1 MQIHAFGLSRVPT
14 FLGQWDLDFDG
25 RTDVFS
31 IPLTGEK
38 SIALFLDALKFALF
52 DISSEKLGKNP
63 EVRLVFSTEEG
74 RFELLRSHENTEIRK
89 NGMPF
94 DLQAAPFP
102 VAMARI
108 THLDADKLE
117 DTLFYDI
124 LSTSESLTENADT
137 LASSLI
143 GNVSESLG
151 NAILTQGIEVS
162 QQKAAL
168 LAASKSVIDGIS
180 VVSDEEEER
189 LNQQLIKAGVSHAAL
204 QNEIAQLKDSMD
216 WLIRINMLKDEAAR
230 LSKQLTTVNG
240 DLSRFDVKKN
250 VLEKALKTD
259 ALAPDYDVL
268 SKLRVDEKEEGKL
281 ITELKKSVPML
292 SERVRSASLAHA
304 EADKNFKSVLENYNE
319 KCVTLERVR
328 ELDEKIE
335 DSQIQS
341 KHLKEELFNEQTAAR
356 LLSEENTRL
365 KNVLSQLTIRS
376 QLLNKK
382 MDDLS
387 MDKLLVDELE
397 EYKRLLDEI
406 DAEVIRSAEAEET
419 QRELQKRIESSRSAL
434 LDVQNVIAALKN
446 EELAVTGELSMKER
460 MLSKSLGIEGVE
472 TLAAELDNQNERL
485 NALDALQGR
494 IVLLAEGHDRFNQVK
509 AGLEST
515 KHALRLAT
523 VALNAARQAY
533 IDKTAVVNSAQQAYS
548 FYLEVLSLN
557 EQREKLANGKPCPLC
572 GAIHHPYSVKLP
584 FDRSLEDKLAK
595 AKEDAQLALV
605 ESEKCKAEFAQLQLQ
620 QTEAENILNTLT
632 TELNEAKGEI
642 LYIASELNIVGLREK
657 KPITWAAVLKQ
668 KQTSLANR
676 RDDLE
681 ARLEK
686 IQGLTEAIESLKEK
700 REDAALKTARKKE
713 EQASLEEAL
722 KNFANMSAELEK
734 NQKDSELNRVSLT
747 RLLERAFARFGL
759 KASNPAIMKQNLPT
773 LEKRREQ
780 WINWSVEKKQ
790 IEEETAQSEEALRNT
805 VASLTA
811 QKKSAETLEKDI
823 EALTEQIKRF
833 QKERHEAIASQTPE
847 EVIAAIEAEKANATR
862 LAEEAKLSLAA
873 KEEALLS
880 TQNKI
885 NTLEAHRSETI
896 KSIESLSDAF
906 NQKLQKAGFPNESSF
921 LSSQISTAQKDDL
934 MRQNDELLERY
945 RVVNSQ
951 YEEKQQA
958 LNSLQEKS
966 LTTRTRE
973 QLEEELLE
981 KSDLFHTATAQ
992 LTGLREKMAK
1002 NANNKNRRKRE
1013 EAEFQKLQTSLERWE
1028 SLCANAEEPG
1038 GIARLGLSLA
1048 VAYGSSDIDAFIPG
1062 AKIKLRDEGVKLF
1075 APELS
1080 DASGLAGMKTISADQ
1095 RFFVALSLL
1104 LGRSE
1109 LFACRSK
1116 PEFVILKQNQNEA
1129 FPSQTF
1135 TGLESL
1141 NLTIGVAR

>member
-14 FLGQWDLDFDG
+14 LLGQWDLDFDG
-25 RTDVFS
+25 RADVFS
-31 IPLTGEK
+31 VSLTGEK
-38 SIALFLDALKFALF
+38 NVALFLDALKFALF
-52 DISSEKLGKNP
+52 DIPSEKLGNNP

-89 NGMPF
+89 NGVPY
-94 DLQAAPFP
+94 DLPDTPLPA
-102 VAMARI
+102 VMAKI

-124 LSTSESLTENADT
+124 LSTSESLSDNADI

-143 GNVSESLG
+143 GTVSGPLG
-151 NAILTQGIEVS
+151 NTILTQGLEVS

-180 VVSDEEEER
+180 VVSDQEEER

-230 LSKQLTTVNG
+230 LSKQLTGVNG

-250 VLEKALKTD
+250 VLEKALRAD

-292 SERVRSASLAHA
+292 SERVRSASLAYA
-304 EADKNFKSVLENYNE
+304 EADKNYKSVLENYNE
-319 KCVTLERVR
+319 KCVMLERVR

-335 DSQIQS
+335 SSQIQS
-341 KHLKEELFNEQTAAR
+341 KHLKDELLNEQTAAR
-356 LLSEENTRL
+356 LLSEENARL
-365 KNVLSQLTIRS
+365 KTILSQLTIRS

-387 MDKLLVDELE
+387 VDKLLVDELE
-397 EYKRLLDEI
+397 EYKHLLDEI

-419 QRELQKRIESSRSAL
+419 QREVQKRIESSRSAL
-434 LDVQNVIAALKN
+434 LDVQNSIAVLKN
-446 EELAVTGELSMKER
+446 EELALTGELSMKER
-460 MLSKSLGIEGVE
+460 MLSKSLGTEGTK

-509 AGLEST
+509 AKLETT

-523 VALNAARQAY
+523 VALNAARQTY
-533 IDKTAVVNSAQQAYS
+533 SDKTAVVNTAEQAYS

-584 FDRSLEDKLAK
+584 FDHTLEDKLAK
-595 AKEDAQLALV
+595 AKEDARLALV
-605 ESEKCKAEFAQLQLQ
+605 ESEKCEAEFTQLQ
-620 QTEAENILNTLT
+620 QLQAESENILNTLT

-686 IQGLTEAIESLKEK
+686 IQGLSEAIESLKEK
-700 REDAALKTARKKE
+700 REDTAIKTARKKE

-722 KNFANMSAELEK
+722 KNYGSLSAELEK

-780 WINWSVEKKQ
+780 WINWSAEKKQ

-805 VASLTA
+805 VASLA
-811 QKKSAETLEKDI
+811 SQKKSAETLEKDI
-823 EALTEQIKRF
+823 EAITEQIKRF
-833 QKERHEAIASQTPE
+833 QKERHEAIASQKPE
-847 EVIAAIEAEKANATR
+847 EVIAAIETEKANATR
-862 LAEEAKLSLAA
+862 LVEEAKLSLAA
-873 KEEALLS
+873 KEEGLLS

-885 NTLEAHRSETI
+885 NSLEAHRSETI

-921 LSSQISTAQKDDL
+921 LSSQISTAQKDEL
-934 MRQNDELLERY
+934 LRQNDELVERY
-945 RVVNSQ
+945 RIVNTQ
-951 YEEKQQA
+951 YEEKKQA
-958 LNSLQEKS
+958 LKSLQEKN

-992 LTGLREKMAK
+992 LAGLREKMAK

-1013 EAEFQKLQTSLERWE
+1013 EAEFLKLKASLERWE
-1028 SLCANAEEPG
+1028 ALCTKANEPD

-1062 AKIKLRDEGVKLF
+1062 AKIKLRDDGLKLSS
-1075 APELS
+1075 PEFS
-1080 DASGLAGMKTISADQ
+1080 EASGPLSMEAISADQ

-1109 LFACRSK
+1109 LFARRSK
-1116 PEFVILKQNQNEA
+1116 PEFVILRQNQNEA
-1129 FPSQTF
+1129 FPGQTF
-1135 TGLESL
+1135 SGLERL
-1141 NLTIGVAR
+1141 NLTVGVAR

>member
-1 MQIHAFGLSRVPT
+1 
-14 FLGQWDLDFDG
+14 
-25 RTDVFS
+25 
-31 IPLTGEK
+31 
-38 SIALFLDALKFALF
+38 
-52 DISSEKLGKNP
+52 
-63 EVRLVFSTEEG
+63 
-74 RFELLRSHENTEIRK
+74 
-89 NGMPF
+89 
-94 DLQAAPFP
+94 
-102 VAMARI
+102 
-108 THLDADKLE
+108 
-117 DTLFYDI
+117 
-124 LSTSESLTENADT
+124 
-137 LASSLI
+137 
-143 GNVSESLG
+143 
-151 NAILTQGIEVS
+151 
-162 QQKAAL
+162 
-168 LAASKSVIDGIS
+168 
-180 VVSDEEEER
+180 
-189 LNQQLIKAGVSHAAL
+189 
-204 QNEIAQLKDSMD
+204 
-216 WLIRINMLKDEAAR
+216 
-230 LSKQLTTVNG
+230 
-240 DLSRFDVKKN
+240 
-250 VLEKALKTD
+250 
-259 ALAPDYDVL
+259 
-268 SKLRVDEKEEGKL
+268 
-281 ITELKKSVPML
+281 
-292 SERVRSASLAHA
+292 
-304 EADKNFKSVLENYNE
+304 
-319 KCVTLERVR
+319 
-328 ELDEKIE
+328 
-335 DSQIQS
+335 
-341 KHLKEELFNEQTAAR
+341 
-356 LLSEENTRL
+356 
-365 KNVLSQLTIRS
+365 
-376 QLLNKK
+376 
-382 MDDLS
+382 
-387 MDKLLVDELE
+387 
-397 EYKRLLDEI
+397 
-406 DAEVIRSAEAEET
+406 
-419 QRELQKRIESSRSAL
+419 
-434 LDVQNVIAALKN
+434 
-446 EELAVTGELSMKER
+446 MKER

-557 EQREKLANGKPCPLC
+557 EPREKLANGKPCPLC

-790 IEEETAQSEEALRNT
+790 IEEETAESEEALRNT

-811 QKKSAETLEKDI
+811 QKKSAETLAKDI
-823 EALTEQIKRF
+823 EAL
-833 QKERHEAIASQTPE
+833 KERHEAIASQTPE
-847 EVIAAIEAEKANATR
+847 EVIAAIETEKANATR
-862 LAEEAKLSLAA
+862 LAEEAKLSLAS

-958 LNSLQEKS
+958 LNSLQEKN

-1048 VAYGSSDIDAFIPG
+1048 VAYGSSDIDAFNPG
-1062 AKIKLRDEGVKLF
+1062 AKIKHRDEGVKLF

-1109 LFACRSK
+1109 LFARRSK

>member
-1 MQIHAFGLSRVPT
+1 MQIHAFGLSRVPA

-25 RTDVFS
+25 RSGVFPIS
-31 IPLTGEK
+31 LTGEK
-38 SIALFLDALKFALF
+38 NVALFLDALKFALF
-52 DISSEKLGKNP
+52 DVPSEKLGENP
-63 EVRLVFSTEEG
+63 EVRLGFSTEEG
-74 RFELLRSHENTEIRK
+74 QFEILRSPENTEIRK

-168 LAASKSVIDGIS
+168 LAASQSVIDGIS

-230 LSKQLTTVNG
+230 LSKQLTAVNG

-250 VLEKALKTD
+250 VLEKALRAD
-259 ALAPDYDVL
+259 ALAPDYDAL
-268 SKLRVDEKEEGKL
+268 SKLRVYEKEEGKL
-281 ITELKKSVPML
+281 IAELKKSVPML
-292 SERVRSASLAHA
+292 SERVRSASLAYA

-335 DSQIQS
+335 ASQIQS

-356 LLSEENTRL
+356 LLSEESTRL

-387 MDKLLVDELE
+387 MDKLLVEELE

-460 MLSKSLGIEGVE
+460 MLFKSLGTEGAE

-509 AGLEST
+509 AELEST

-557 EQREKLANGKPCPLC
+557 EQRDKLANGKPCPLC

-595 AKEDAQLALV
+595 AKEDAQLALI
-605 ESEKCKAEFAQLQLQ
+605 ESEKCEAEFSQLQLQ

-632 TELNEAKGEI
+632 SELNEAKGEI

-780 WINWSVEKKQ
+780 WINWSAEKKQ

-805 VASLTA
+805 ISSLTA

-823 EALTEQIKRF
+823 ETLTEQIKRF

-847 EVIAAIEAEKANATR
+847 EVIAAIETEKANATR

-885 NTLEAHRSETI
+885 NSLEAHRSETI

-958 LNSLQEKS
+958 LNSLQEKN

-992 LTGLREKMAK
+992 LTSLREKMAK

-1028 SLCANAEEPG
+1028 SLCANVEKPG

-1048 VAYGSSDIDAFIPG
+1048 VAYGSADIDAFISG

-1080 DASGLAGMKTISADQ
+1080 DASGLADMKTISADQ

-1109 LFACRSK
+1109 LFARRSK

>member
-25 RTDVFS
+25 RADVFPIS
-31 IPLTGEK
+31 LTGEK
-38 SIALFLDALKFALF
+38 NVALFLDALKFALF

-63 EVRLVFSTEEG
+63 EVHLVFSTEEG
-74 RFELLRSHENTEIRK
+74 RFELLRSFENTEIRK
-89 NGMPF
+89 NGLPF
-94 DLQAAPFP
+94 DMPDAPLSA
-102 VAMARI
+102 VMAKI

-124 LSTSESLTENADT
+124 LSTSESLSDNADI

-143 GNVSESLG
+143 GTVSEPLG
-151 NAILTQGIEVS
+151 NTILTQGIEVS

-180 VVSDEEEER
+180 VISDEEEER

-230 LSKQLTTVNG
+230 LSKQLTAVNG

-250 VLEKALKTD
+250 VLEKALRAN

-268 SKLRVDEKEEGKL
+268 SKLRADEKEEGKL

-292 SERVRSASLAHA
+292 SERVRSASLAYA
-304 EADKNFKSVLENYNE
+304 EADKNYKSVLKNYNE
-319 KCVTLERVR
+319 KYVMLERVR
-328 ELDEKIE
+328 ELDERIE
-335 DSQIQS
+335 SSQIES
-341 KHLKEELFNEQTAAR
+341 KHLKEELFNDQTAAR
-356 LLSEENTRL
+356 LLSEENARL
-365 KNVLSQLTIRS
+365 KNILSQLTIRS

-387 MDKLLVDELE
+387 VDKLLVDELE

-419 QRELQKRIESSRSAL
+419 QRELQKRIEASRSAL
-434 LDVQNVIAALKN
+434 LDVQNAIAALKN

-460 MLSKSLGIEGVE
+460 MLSKSLGTEGTE

-494 IVLLAEGHDRFNQVK
+494 IILLAEGHDRFNQVK
-509 AGLEST
+509 AELEST

-523 VALNAARQAY
+523 VALNAARQTY
-533 IDKTAVVNSAQQAYS
+533 NDKTAVVNTAEQAYS

-595 AKEDAQLALV
+595 AKEDARLALV
-605 ESEKCKAEFAQLQLQ
+605 EAEKCEAEFTQLQ
-620 QTEAENILNTLT
+620 QLQVESENILNTLT
-632 TELNEAKGEI
+632 SELNEAKGEI
-642 LYIASELNIVGLREK
+642 LYIANELNIVGLREK

-686 IQGLTEAIESLKEK
+686 IQGLSEAIESLKEK
-700 REDAALKTARKKE
+700 REDAATKTARRKE

-722 KNFANMSAELEK
+722 RNFSNLSAELEK

-780 WINWSVEKKQ
+780 WINWSAEKKQ

-805 VASLTA
+805 VASLAA

-833 QKERHEAIASQTPE
+833 QKERHEAIASQKPE
-847 EVIAAIEAEKANATR
+847 EVIAAIETEKANAAR
-862 LAEEAKLSLAA
+862 LAEEATLSLAA
-873 KEEALLS
+873 KEEGLVS

-885 NTLEAHRSETI
+885 TSLEAHRSETI

-921 LSSQISTAQKDDL
+921 LSSQISTAQKDEL

-945 RVVNSQ
+945 RIVKTQ
-951 YEEKQQA
+951 FEEKQQA
-958 LNSLQEKS
+958 LKSLQEKN

-981 KSDLFHTATAQ
+981 KSDLFQTATAQ

-1013 EAEFQKLQTSLERWE
+1013 EAEFLKLQASLERWE
-1028 SLCANAEEPG
+1028 SLCNKAEEPG

-1048 VAYGSSDIDAFIPG
+1048 VAYGSSDIAAFIPG
-1062 AKIKLRDEGVKLF
+1062 AKIKLRDDGLKLS
-1075 APELS
+1075 APEFSEAPGPLS
-1080 DASGLAGMKTISADQ
+1080 MEAISADQ

-1109 LFACRSK
+1109 LFARRSK
-1116 PEFVILKQNQNEA
+1116 PEFVILKQTPHEA

-1135 TGLESL
+1135 TALESL
-1141 NLTIGVAR
+1141 NLTVGVAR